1 VRRHQLDLVTEL
13 DQLPRSMVCRG
24 AGFHADET
32 TGLFLKKRQ
41 NPGPAQLA
49 ADHDMAF
56 IVNAVDL
63 ENVLRKINTNRDN
76 VVHGRLLFP
85 CGS

>member
-1 VRRHQLDLVTEL
+1 MAEP
-13 DQLPRSMVCRG
+13 DQLPRPMMRRG
-24 AGFHADET
+24 AGFYADET
-32 TGLFLKKRQ
+32 TGLLLEERQ

-56 IVNAVDL
+56 IVNAVNL

-76 VVHGRLLFP
+76 VGFLFP